1 MKIEIKKSENFNEC
15 LSIFINGE
23 LIEDFQEVL
32 IDDPCYIGSI
42 IQKEFFM
49 LAPLNLDIYK
59 DIEAEINP
67 FLGFNENIEVNLWHR
82 GNLVILSAKKILLG
96 QTAGGFKVEYSSEYF
111 LEKINSIISRIEQ
124 LKTIK
129 P

>member
-23 LIEDFQEVL
+23 LIEDFQEFL
-32 IDDPCYIGSI
+32 MDDPCYIGSI

-49 LAPLNLDIYK
+49 LSTLNLNNYK
-59 DIEAEINP
+59 EIETQIKP
-67 FLGFNENIEVNLWHR
+67 FLGFNEYIDVNLWHR
-82 GNLVILSAKKILLG
+82 GNLVILSAKRILFD
-96 QTAGGFKVEYSSEYF
+96 QTAGGFMVEYSSEYF

-124 LKTIK
+124 LKNT
-129 P
+129 